1 MEFFPQSAIDEY
13 VCQFS
18 SPENELLQKLSR
30 ETYAKVLYPRM
41 LSNHWQGLL
50 LQFLSKMIKPKTIL
64 EIGTF
69 TGYSAICL
77 VQGLQQGGHL
87 HTIEINP
94 ELENIAKKYFAEAQV
109 INKIT
114 MHVGNALNIIPS
126 IELTF
131 DLVFIDA
138 DKINYSNYFD
148 MIIEKVEPGGYILAD
163 NVLWSGKV
171 LQPLLN
177 GDKDTEAIINFNKK
191 IKNDSRI
198 EQIIIPVRDG
208 LTLMRKL

>member
-1 MEFFPQSAIDEY
+1 MEFFPQSPLEEY
-13 VCQFS
+13 VGNYS
-18 SPENELLQKLSR
+18 APESELLQKLSR

-50 LQFLSKMIKPKTIL
+50 LKLLSQMIKPKIIL

-77 VQGLQQGGHL
+77 AQGLQDDGHL

-94 ELENIAKKYFAEAQV
+94 ELEIIAKKYFAEAQ
-109 INKIT
+109 ILNKVT
-114 MHVGNALNIIPS
+114 MHIGNALDIIPCIS
-126 IELTF
+126 GNF

-148 MIIEKVEPGGYILAD
+148 LVIDRVNDGGYIIAD

-171 LQPLLN
+171 LQPLQI
-177 GDKDTEAIINFNKK
+177 GDKDTEAIIQFTKK
-191 IKNDSRI
+191 IKQDNRV

-208 LTLMRKL
+208 LMLMRKL